1 MSGPVVSVVMPA
13 YNAERFIDEA
23 LESVLNQSHQQLEV
37 IVVDDGSTDGT
48 AARVQAYG
56 DPVRYLQQVN
66 AGVGAARNSGLE
78 AATGD
83 YIAFLD
89 ADDLWRPE
97 KLDVQLEI
105 AARNP
110 ESGLIACDG
119 VRFAE
124 GNIVAGRLLSP
135 WVLDRLAGS
144 ATGEM
149 TGRLYREALR
159 SNPIASPSQ
168 MLVPRPIATETG
180 PMITGRNDAEDWD
193 YTLRIALRH
202 PITMHKHPLVSY
214 RMHADS
220 RSGRQSER
228 QFVWAGWDLRLL
240 ARHEHLCP
248 PADRAFVRRV
258 RRDAIRGYAYGA
270 YYHAR
275 RYDAQTARRFLF
287 WLLRRAP
294 AEPAVAMA
302 LLATRIPEKALNLVL
317 GAARAAQAALRRPGQ
332 GGR

>member
-13 YNAERFIDEA
+13 YNAERFVDEA
-23 LESVLNQSHQQLEV
+23 LESVLKQSYQRLEV

-56 DPVRYLQQVN
+56 NPVRYLQQVN
-66 AGVGAARNSGLE
+66 AGVGAARNRGLE

-135 WVLDRLAGS
+135 WVLDRLVS
-144 ATGEM
+144 ASW
-149 TGRLYREALR
+149 R
-159 SNPIASPSQ
+159 
-168 MLVPRPIATETG
+168 ATKT
-180 PMITGRNDAEDWD
+180 
-193 YTLRIALRH
+193 
-202 PITMHKHPLVSY
+202 S
-214 RMHADS
+214 
-220 RSGRQSER
+220 
-228 QFVWAGWDLRLL
+228 
-240 ARHEHLCP
+240 
-248 PADRAFVRRV
+248 
-258 RRDAIRGYAYGA
+258 
-270 YYHAR
+270 
-275 RYDAQTARRFLF
+275 
-287 WLLRRAP
+287 
-294 AEPAVAMA
+294 
-302 LLATRIPEKALNLVL
+302 
-317 GAARAAQAALRRPGQ
+317 ALRRT
-332 GGR
+332 GRS

>member
-13 YNAERFIDEA
+13 YNAEHFVDET
-23 LESVLNQSHQQLEV
+23 LESVLKQSHRRLEV

-48 AARVQAYG
+48 GARVRAYG
-56 DPVRYLQQVN
+56 NQVRYLQQAN
-66 AGVGAARNSGLE
+66 AGAGAARNRGLE

-83 YIAFLD
+83 YIAFPD
-89 ADDLWRPE
+89 ADDLWRPG
-97 KLDVQLEI
+97 KLEVQLEI

-119 VRFAE
+119 VRFAK
-124 GNIVAGRLLSP
+124 GNTVAGRLLSG

-144 ATGEM
+144 ATGEI
-149 TGRLYREALR
+149 TGCVYREALR

-168 MLVPRPIATETG
+168 MLVPRSIATEIG
-180 PMITGRNDAEDWD
+180 PMITGRNDGEDWD

-202 PITMHKHPLVSY
+202 PITMHQHPLVSY

-220 RSGRQSER
+220 LSGRQGER

-240 ARHEHLCP
+240 ARHESLCP
-248 PADRAFVRRV
+248 PEDRAFVRQA
-258 RRDAIRGYAYGA
+258 RRDAIRDYAYGA

-275 RYDAQTARRFLF
+275 RYAKTARRFLL
-287 WLLRRAP
+287 WLLRQAS

-302 LLATRIPEKALNLVL
+302 LLATWVPEKALNLAL
-317 GAARAAQAALRRPGQ
+317 GAARVARRRPGAR
-332 GGR
+332 GR